1 MSLEGLLR
9 TLLYEAFEYLPHLI
23 PIIFRD
29 RMTHFILFGDERP
42 LGDMAG
48 LLEAFK
54 LLVLEITKSKKMFL
68 LIDGLDEFKG
78 DHLEQ
83 LMLVKFLYSLLSL
96 TPNIK
101 MCVSS
106 REWNVFADAFNARP
120 SLRLEDLT

>member
-1 MSLEGLLR
+1 
-9 TLLYEAFEYLPHLI
+9 
-23 PIIFRD
+23 
-29 RMTHFILFGDERP
+29 MTHFILFGDERP

-54 LLVLEITKSKKMFL
+54 LLVLEITKSKRMFL

-78 DHLEQ
+78 DHSEQ
-83 LMLVKFLYSLLSL
+83 LMLVEFLYNLLSL